1 MRVAWSVAIGLCLA
15 SGCALRAPQVPQ
27 VPQVQARAP
36 EGTVALRADSEMPM
50 NKPVRSM
57 AELRYRSVMRQQQD
71 FSCGA
76 AAVGTLL
83 RYAYGIDI
91 DERRIITEMMQAS
104 DPKQVAEQ
112 GFSMLDMRNY
122 VQTLGLRGRGYRVDL
137 AALRDLAIP
146 VIVLLNLNG
155 YQHFVVVKRAAQGR
169 VFIADPALGNRIMQ
183 EWEFAP
189 AWNGLVFAIVG
200 DVPVQADSGLMQ
212 TNAPALRAREN
223 AAFGG
228 GALPIQMEFGPA
240 RWDLF

>member
-1 MRVAWSVAIGLCLA
+1 MRLTLQSKGVICLCLA
-15 SGCALRAPQVPQ
+15 SSFVWVGTA
-27 VPQVQARAP
+27 ARAE
-36 EGTVALRADSEMPM
+36 EGAIALRADNEMPLR
-50 NKPVRSM
+50 KPVKSM
-57 AELRYRSVMRQQQD
+57 AELRYRSVMKQQQD

-83 RYAYGIDI
+83 RYGYGMDI
-91 DERRIITEMMQAS
+91 EERSIITDMMKVS

-122 VQTLGLRGRGYRVDL
+122 VQTLGFRGRGYRVDM

-200 DVPVQADSGLMQ
+200 EKSVQPDSGLLQ
-212 TNAPALRAREN
+212 TNAPTLRAREN
-223 AAFGG
+223 AALGG

>member
-1 MRVAWSVAIGLCLA
+1 
-15 SGCALRAPQVPQ
+15 
-27 VPQVQARAP
+27 
-36 EGTVALRADSEMPM
+36 MPL
-50 NKPVRSM
+50 NKPVKSM

-83 RYAYGIDI
+83 RYAYGMDI
-91 DERRIITEMMQAS
+91 DERRVIADMMNVS

-122 VQTLGLRGRGYRVDL
+122 VQTLGFRGRGYRVDM

-146 VIVLLNLNG
+146 VIVLLSVNG

-200 DVPVQADSGLMQ
+200 DVSVQADSGLMQ
-212 TNAPALRAREN
+212 TNAPTLRAREN
-223 AAFGG
+223 AAFSG

>member
-1 MRVAWSVAIGLCLA
+1 MRNAWVVAVGLSLACGSMASPALAQEGAI
-15 SGCALRAPQVPQ
+15 
-27 VPQVQARAP
+27 
-36 EGTVALRADSEMPM
+36 ALRADSEMPL
-50 NKPVRSM
+50 NKPIKSM
-57 AELRYRSVMRQQQD
+57 LELRYRSVMRQQQD

-83 RYAYGIDI
+83 RYAYGVDI
-91 DERRIITEMMQAS
+91 DERRIIAEMMKAS
-104 DPKQVAEQ
+104 DPQRVAEQ

-122 VQTLGLRGRGYRVDL
+122 VQTRGFRGRGYRVDMT
-137 AALRDLAIP
+137 AMRGLAIP

-155 YQHFVVVKRAAQGR
+155 YQHFVVVKRVAQGR

-200 DVPVQADSGLMQ
+200 DMSVQADSGLMQ
-212 TNAPALRAREN
+212 TNAPTLRAREN
-223 AAFGG
+223 AAFSG
-228 GALPIQMEFGPA
+228 GALPIQLEFGPA

>member
-1 MRVAWSVAIGLCLA
+1 MRNAWVVAVGLSLACGSMASPALAQEGAI
-15 SGCALRAPQVPQ
+15 
-27 VPQVQARAP
+27 
-36 EGTVALRADSEMPM
+36 ALRADSEMPL
-50 NKPVRSM
+50 NKPIKSM
-57 AELRYRSVMRQQQD
+57 LELRYRSVMRQQQD

-83 RYAYGIDI
+83 RYAYGVDI
-91 DERRIITEMMQAS
+91 DERRIIAEMMKAS
-104 DPKQVAEQ
+104 DPQRVAEQ

-122 VQTLGLRGRGYRVDL
+122 VQTLGFRGRGYRVDMT
-137 AALRDLAIP
+137 AMRGLAIP

-155 YQHFVVVKRAAQGR
+155 YQHFVVVKRVAQGR

-200 DVPVQADSGLMQ
+200 DMSVQADSGLMQ
-212 TNAPALRAREN
+212 TNAPTLRAREN
-223 AAFGG
+223 AAFSG
-228 GALPIQMEFGPA
+228 GALPIQLEFGPA

>member
-1 MRVAWSVAIGLCLA
+1 MRAVPLSKGVVGLCLVC
-15 SGCALRAPQVPQ
+15 GCMWTGP
-27 VPQVQARAP
+27 
-36 EGTVALRADSEMPM
+36 VACAEDGAIDLRADNEMPLR
-50 NKPVRSM
+50 KPVKSM
-57 AELRYRSVMRQQQD
+57 AELRYRNVMRQQQD

-83 RYAYGIDI
+83 RYGYGIDI
-91 DERRIITEMMQAS
+91 DERNIITDMMKVS

-122 VQTLGLRGRGYRVDL
+122 VQTLNFRGRGYRVDMT
-137 AALRDLAIP
+137 ALRDLAIP

-200 DVPVQADSGLMQ
+200 EKSVQADSGLLQ
-212 TNAPALRAREN
+212 TNAPSLRAREN

>member
-1 MRVAWSVAIGLCLA
+1 MRAAWSVAIGLCLA

-57 AELRYRSVMRQQQD
+57 AELRY
-71 FSCGA
+71 
-76 AAVGTLL
+76 
-83 RYAYGIDI
+83 AYGIDI
-91 DERRIITEMMQAS
+91 DERRIIAEMMQAS

-212 TNAPALRAREN
+212 TNAPTLRAREN

>member
-1 MRVAWSVAIGLCLA
+1 MRLNRQSVGRMVLCLFCAGGLWATQA
-15 SGCALRAPQVPQ
+15 SAQ
-27 VPQVQARAP
+27 
-36 EGTVALRADSEMPM
+36 EGAIALRADSEMPL
-50 NKPVRSM
+50 NKPVKSM

-83 RYAYGIDI
+83 RYGYGLDI
-91 DERRIITEMMQAS
+91 DERRVIADMMKVS

-122 VQTLGLRGRGYRVDL
+122 VQTLGFRGRGYRVDM

-146 VIVLLNLNG
+146 VIVLLSVNG

-200 DVPVQADSGLMQ
+200 DVSVQADSGLMQ
-212 TNAPALRAREN
+212 TNAPTLRAREN
-223 AAFGG
+223 AAFSG

>member
-1 MRVAWSVAIGLCLA
+1 MRLNQRWSRMIGLCVV
-15 SGCALRAPQVPQ
+15 CACGVWTA
-27 VPQVQARAP
+27 QAHAQ
-36 EGTVALRADSEMPM
+36 EGAIALRADSEMPL

-83 RYAYGIDI
+83 RYAYGMDI
-91 DERRIITEMMQAS
+91 EEKRVIADMMKVS

-122 VQTLGLRGRGYRVDL
+122 VQTLGFRGRGYRVDMT
-137 AALRDLAIP
+137 ALRDLAIP

-200 DVPVQADSGLMQ
+200 DVPVRADSGLMQ
-212 TNAPALRAREN
+212 TNAPTLRAREN
-223 AAFGG
+223 AAFAG
-228 GALPIQMEFGPA
+228 GALPPQLEFGPA

>member
-1 MRVAWSVAIGLCLA
+1 MRVARVVAIGLSLA
-15 SGCALRAPQVPQ
+15 CGGMATPALAQ
-27 VPQVQARAP
+27 
-36 EGTVALRADSEMPM
+36 EGAVALRADSEMPL

-57 AELRYRSVMRQQQD
+57 LELRYRSVMRQQQD

-83 RYAYGIDI
+83 RYAYGMDI
-91 DERRIITEMMQAS
+91 DERRIISEMMKAS
-104 DPKQVAEQ
+104 DPQQVAEQ

-122 VQTLGLRGRGYRVDL
+122 VQTLGFRGRGYRVDMT
-137 AALRDLAIP
+137 AMRRLAIP

-155 YQHFVVVKRAAQGR
+155 YQHFVVVKRVAQGR

-200 DVPVQADSGLMQ
+200 DVSVQADSGLLQ

-223 AAFGG
+223 AAFAG

>member
-1 MRVAWSVAIGLCLA
+1 MRTVSLSKGVVGLCLL
-15 SGCALRAPQVPQ
+15 CACMWTGPVALAE
-27 VPQVQARAP
+27 
-36 EGTVALRADSEMPM
+36 EGTIALRADSEMPFR
-50 NKPVRSM
+50 KPVKSM

-83 RYAYGIDI
+83 RYGYGMDI
-91 DERRIITEMMQAS
+91 DERSIIADMMKVS

-122 VQTLGLRGRGYRVDL
+122 VQTLGFRGRGYRVDM

-155 YQHFVVVKRAAQGR
+155 YQHFVVVKRAAKGR

-200 DVPVQADSGLMQ
+200 EKSVQADSGLLQ
-212 TNAPALRAREN
+212 TNAPTLRAREN